1 MFYFFP
7 IATAYAEQ
15 AGSTPPGAGIAS
27 FMPFIILIF
36 VFYFLLIRPQQK
48 KAKDHTGMLEKL
60 QKGDTVVTTGGIYG
74 KVTSIKDDTVG
85 IEIAD
90 NVRIKIQKK
99 AVQSRKTVD
108 AS

>member
-15 AGSTPPGAGIAS
+15 GGSTPAGAGIAS

-48 KAKDHTGMLEKL
+48 RAKDHTGMLEKL
-60 QKGDTVVTTGGIYG
+60 QSGDTVVTTGGIYG
-74 KVTSIKDDTVG
+74 KVISVKDDTVN

-90 NVRIKIQKK
+90 KVRVKLQKK
-99 AVQSRKTVD
+99 AVQSRKAGD
-108 AS
+108 GS